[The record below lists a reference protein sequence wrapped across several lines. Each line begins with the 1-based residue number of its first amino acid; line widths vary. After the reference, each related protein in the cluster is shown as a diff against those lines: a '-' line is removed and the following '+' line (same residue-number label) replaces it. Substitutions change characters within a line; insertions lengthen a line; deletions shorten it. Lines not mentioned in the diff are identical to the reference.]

1 VNSWG
6 EALNWARWQALGYH
20 PGNDWLTPSTPVF
33 DDFNR
38 GMTAYILFCAA
49 PLVMWMLK
57 RHGLEGA
64 FLKAWIPLYLSIP
77 FSFSA
82 HIPGIPLRTTMQAAI
97 IPLMF
102 VLARDYR
109 AKIKIGPMEVL
120 MLLYMAIRVVA
131 DFLSRGYSDAQN
143 YAAYLI
149 TCVAGTYLLGRYV
162 ISNRR
167 MDIATSKAFVL
178 IFLIFFP
185 LFLYE
190 AKFWVSPIFK
200 ILSPLFPDAFSG
212 LSIRWGLARTAGTFE
227 HPILAC
233 IMITAVYR
241 LHRWL
246 CWTGE
251 WSQAQSGMLGRIQ
264 RWSKII
270 PLPFQVQIS
279 AVLVLMALMTISRG
293 PWIGGLA
300 GAALVAVGN
309 CRNRKR
315 ALWLLAGGF
324 LVAGVIG
331 KMALDA
337 YITPAEGA
345 VLSGEAQTM
354 VYRKEMIERYQAFLL
369 EKVWSGWGLTTVPKI
384 RGMESVDNAFFLMA
398 LQHGVLAP
406 AVFIV
411 MFLYAIFS
419 QIRFGLKAPAG
430 TAPLGFTFSGV
441 YLMCFIAFTTV
452 YMGAQTEP
460 LLFLLLGWG
469 ESIKN
474 RPPEPEADAQTGRP
488 VSAPARSPFKRV
500 LR

>member
-1 VNSWG
+1 MKRQRTRS
-6 EALNWARWQALGYH
+6 ARNFGL
-20 PGNDWLTPSTPVF
+20 PFRPP
-33 DDFNR
+33 
-38 GMTAYILFCAA
+38 MTAYVLFCAA
-49 PLVMWMLK
+49 PLMMWMIR
-57 RHGLEGA
+57 RHGIEGA
-64 FLKAWIPLYLSIP
+64 FLKAWIPIYLSVP
-77 FSFSA
+77 FVFSA

-97 IPLMF
+97 IPLLF
-102 VLARDYR
+102 VLARDHLAR
-109 AKIKIGPMEVL
+109 MKLGPMEVL

-149 TCVAGTYLLGRYV
+149 ACVAGTYMLGRYV
-162 ISNRR
+162 ISSRK
-167 MDIATSKAFVL
+167 MDIATVKAFVL
-178 IFLIFFP
+178 MFLIFFP

-251 WSQAQSGMLGRIQ
+251 WEQVQTGLLGRLQ

-270 PLPFQVQIS
+270 PLPFHVQIS
-279 AVLVLMALMTISRG
+279 AVLILMALMTISRG
-293 PWIGGLA
+293 PWIGGIA
-300 GAALVAVGN
+300 AAALVAVGN

-315 ALWLLAGGF
+315 ALWLLAAGF
-324 LVAGVIG
+324 LVAGVMG
-331 KMALDA
+331 KIALDA
-337 YITPAEGA
+337 YITPEEGA

-384 RGMESVDNAFFLMA
+384 QGMESVDNAFFLMA

-411 MFLYAIFS
+411 MFIYAIFS

-441 YLMCFIAFTTV
+441 YLMCFISFTTV

-469 ESIKN
+469 EGLKN
-474 RPPEPEADAQTGRP
+474 RREELVPGAQTG
-488 VSAPARSPFKRV
+488 SMALAPAASPFKRV

>member
-1 VNSWG
+1 
-6 EALNWARWQALGYH
+6 
-20 PGNDWLTPSTPVF
+20 
-33 DDFNR
+33 
-38 GMTAYILFCAA
+38 
-49 PLVMWMLK
+49 
-57 RHGLEGA
+57 
-64 FLKAWIPLYLSIP
+64 
-77 FSFSA
+77 
-82 HIPGIPLRTTMQAAI
+82 MQAAI
-97 IPLMF
+97 IPLLF
-102 VLARDYR
+102 VLARDYLTR
-109 AKIKIGPMEVL
+109 MKLGPMEVL
-120 MLLYMAIRVVA
+120 MLLYMVIRVIA
-131 DFLSRGYSDAQN
+131 DFVSRGYSDAQN

-162 ISNRR
+162 IASRK
-167 MDIATSKAFVL
+167 MDIATSKTFVL
-178 IFLIFFP
+178 MFLLFFP

-200 ILSPLFPDAFSG
+200 ILSPLFPNAYGG

-251 WSQAQSGMLGRIQ
+251 WDQVQSGLLGRIQ

-270 PLPFQVQIS
+270 PVPFHVQIS

-293 PWIGGLA
+293 PWIGA
-300 GAALVAVGN
+300 IAAAVLVAVGN

-315 ALWLLAGGF
+315 ALWLVAAGF
-324 LVAGVIG
+324 LVAGIIG

-337 YITPAEGA
+337 YITPEQGA

-354 VYRKEMIERYQAFLL
+354 VYRKEMIERYQSFLQ
-369 EKVWSGWGLTTVPKI
+369 EKIWLGWGLTTVPKI

-398 LQHGVLAP
+398 LQHGILAP

-411 MFLYAIFS
+411 MFVYAIVS

-469 ESIKN
+469 EGLKN
-474 RPPEPEADAQTGRP
+474 RPAEPALDEQTGAIA
-488 VSAPARSPFKRV
+488 SAPTLSPFKRV